1 MPLIANDIDD
11 EKLTNFVKWRNGI
24 EGFHSFAQ
32 ECLFTIDQARKAV
45 RPYPNLSLPEYQYLK
60 WTTAQ
65 MIEEILLAI
74 VKHRRMIITWGGI
87 VSISTWDTLFHEA
100 TDVAIVSKKDEDSD
114 DLVKR
119 CKFQLENIPRGK
131 MLKMPEWEYKWN
143 LITYEHGSHIRGV
156 AQGEDQL
163 RQYTY
168 SRIFCDEIA
177 FLPKAKGTF
186 VGAKP
191 TIEGGG
197 KVCLVSTRFPGFFR
211 DIIEDTINVDS

>member
-1 MPLIANDIDD
+1 MPVLEADTQD
-11 EKLTNFVKWRNGI
+11 EKVANFIRWRNGVS
-24 EGFHSFAQ
+24 GFHSFAQ
-32 ECLFTIDQARKAV
+32 ECLFTIDQARKMV
-45 RPYPNLSLPEYQYLK
+45 RPYPNLESEEFAYLK
-60 WTTAQ
+60 YCTAR
-65 MIEEILLAI
+65 MIEETLLAI
-74 VKHRRMIITWGGI
+74 VKHRRMVITWGGI

-100 TDVAIVSKKDEDSD
+100 TDIAIVSKKDEDSD

-119 CKFQLENIPRGK
+119 CKFQLENIPREK

-143 LITYEHGSHIRGV
+143 LITFEHGSHIRGV

-197 KVCLVSTRFPGFFR
+197 KVCLVSTRYPGFFR
-211 DIIEDTINVDS
+211 DVVEDTINAD